1 MVDVQP
7 ALMRDV
13 LAIRQWRNEAS
24 VRWSSGNR
32 AAIGLGEHLRWF
44 WRARS
49 SARYEI
55 LIGVETDGSRVGT
68 VQYREDYSGVWVVS
82 VAVAPSRRGDGYG
95 TALLTQGEAWLCGR
109 HTVKGLIARVRPEN
123 AISLHVFGNCGFS
136 RGERDSSGFERLV
149 KYFGEQP

>member
-49 SARYEI
+49 SVNRRDAPREPSAPPLWAEAAARAADAAARD
-55 LIGVETDGSRVGT
+55 VVDGA
-68 VQYREDYSGVWVVS
+68 W
-82 VAVAPSRRGDGYG
+82 RG
-95 TALLTQGEAWLCGR
+95 
-109 HTVKGLIARVRPEN
+109 
-123 AISLHVFGNCGFS
+123 
-136 RGERDSSGFERLV
+136 
-149 KYFGEQP
+149 